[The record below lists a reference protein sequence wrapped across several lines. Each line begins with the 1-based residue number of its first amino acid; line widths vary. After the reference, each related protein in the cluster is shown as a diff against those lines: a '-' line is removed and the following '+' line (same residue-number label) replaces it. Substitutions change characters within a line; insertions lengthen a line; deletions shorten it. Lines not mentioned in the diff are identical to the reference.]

1 MILIVLTVTDYSEA
15 EWEWLSRKA
24 NKKERTIF
32 SWGDSFEIPENYLN
46 IADESTRGTQ
56 RNFVN
61 NYNDGSENVSE
72 IGSYDKEISGLYDLS
87 GNLSEW
93 VNDYYTI
100 NFSENIVKDPWKK
113 YILHVIK
120 GANLLRHLQK
130 LGPITER
137 MELMVMI

>member
-1 MILIVLTVTDYSEA
+1 MGVVIK
-15 EWEWLSRKA
+15 KA

-56 RNFVN
+56 RNFVK

-87 GNLSEW
+87 EIL
-93 VNDYYTI
+93 VNG
-100 NFSENIVKDPWKK
+100 F
-113 YILHVIK
+113 
-120 GANLLRHLQK
+120 
-130 LGPITER
+130 
-137 MELMVMI
+137 MIIIQ